1 MIFPEYFTSLIQG
14 RFNGLIK
21 NWFNLKGLVKLIL
34 CVTFF
39 LFKIQESLHQ
49 FRLCFQILCFN
60 WTELN
65 TLKINLHDPTSIRR
79 STAIGALSLIQLA
92 QIRDSTT
99 VVARN
104 CATLMSPSSIQR
116 GEQWGT
122 DQYCTINRTRKKN
135 QDIASHSKLT
145 NCFAHK
151 NHVNYFR
158 NKRFII
164 DIRLGSKYASGV
176 SQWVLRNRFQPNI
189 NQSFAVQIKWLV
201 SI

>member
-14 RFNGLIK
+14 RFNGLNK
-21 NWFNLKGLVKLIL
+21 NWLSLKGLVKLIA

-39 LFKIQESLHQ
+39 LFKILESLHQ
-49 FRLCFQILCFN
+49 FRLCFQIPCFN

-65 TLKINLHDPTSIRR
+65 TLKINLHDPTSIRG

-104 CATLMSPSSIQR
+104 CATLMSPPSIQR

-122 DQYCTINRTRKKN
+122 DQCCIINRTRK
-135 QDIASHSKLT
+135 
-145 NCFAHK
+145 
-151 NHVNYFR
+151 
-158 NKRFII
+158 
-164 DIRLGSKYASGV
+164 
-176 SQWVLRNRFQPNI
+176 
-189 NQSFAVQIKWLV
+189 
-201 SI
+201 